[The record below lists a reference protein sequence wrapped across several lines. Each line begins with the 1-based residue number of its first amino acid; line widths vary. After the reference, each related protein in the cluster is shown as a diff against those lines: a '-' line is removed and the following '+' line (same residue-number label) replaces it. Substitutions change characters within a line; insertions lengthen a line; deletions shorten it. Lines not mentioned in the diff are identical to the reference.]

1 LAKIGQNAIVTISE
15 LAMTASDVARAAIL
29 ESVPSEHVGA
39 VIDVVALESDD
50 ANVAVALHTF
60 EAKSPAYPGWYWAV
74 AVVALDGQDY
84 CTVSEINLLP
94 GAGALVPSSWTP
106 WSDRVQPGDLDVGD
120 LLPAPENDERLT
132 AGLTGLDDFADD
144 LEPLHPMQWEMGLGR
159 EQILST
165 VGLERAVARWF
176 SGDTGPRA
184 AMAKAAP
191 AHCGTCGF
199 LTPIGGSLGQVFGIC
214 ANEFGAADGQLVA
227 TTFGCGAHSS
237 VRPDVKAPVP
247 VVPLV
252 IDDDSDERSDSS
264 DVGEYIPEVT
274 ADAVPQG
281 VEGEDL
287 PVGDSEAHALEVN
300 ESGAQEFQA
309 DLADDMP
316 YLITQSEFV
325 ESDLETVDSV
335 ANQTEQDV
343 DFVSD
348 LEESAPVQD
357 PVEG

>member
-1 LAKIGQNAIVTISE
+1 MTISE

-132 AGLTGLDDFADD
+132 AGLTGLDEFADD
-144 LEPLHPMQWEMGLGR
+144 LEPLHPVQWEMGLGR

-264 DVGEYIPEVT
+264 DVGEYIPEVPSVEEPE
-274 ADAVPQG
+274 AVDGTSEVG
-281 VEGEDL
+281 VEAAD
-287 PVGDSEAHALEVN
+287 
-300 ESGAQEFQA
+300 ESGTPETAQ
-309 DLADDMP
+309 DLADDQP
-316 YLITQSEFV
+316 DLITQSEFV

-335 ANQTEQDV
+335 ANQTGQDV
-343 DFVSD
+343 DFVAEPD
-348 LEESAPVQD
+348 QSALAQD

>member
-1 LAKIGQNAIVTISE
+1 MTISQ
-15 LAMTASDVARAAIL
+15 LALTASDVARAAIL

-39 VIDVVALESDD
+39 VIDVVALEADD
-50 ANVAVALHTF
+50 SNVAIALHTF

-74 AVVALDGQDY
+74 AVIAIEGQGY

-94 GAGALVPSSWTP
+94 GAQALVPSSWTP
-106 WSDRVQPGDLDVGD
+106 WSERIEPGDLDVGD
-120 LLPAPENDERLT
+120 LLPTAVDDERLT
-132 AGLTGLDDFADD
+132 AGFTGLDELAEDI
-144 LEPLHPMQWEMGLGR
+144 EPLHPVQWEMGLGR

-165 VGLERAVARWF
+165 IGLERAVARWF

-191 AHCGTCGF
+191 ANCGSCGF

-252 IDDDSDERSDSS
+252 IDDESDERSDASE
-264 DVGEYIPEVT
+264 VGEYVPEDVADQNAEVT
-274 ADAVPQG
+274 GGEPESAAEHSTDPTTSEL
-281 VEGEDL
+281 VENTESGSGD
-287 PVGDSEAHALEVN
+287 DSEVATDVADD
-300 ESGAQEFQA
+300 QP
-309 DLADDMP
+309 DLAVESD
-316 YLITQSEFV
+316 FV
-325 ESDLETVDSV
+325 ESATETVDSV
-335 ANQTEQDV
+335 ANETEQDV
-343 DFVSD
+343 DYVSELD
-348 LEESAPVQD
+348 ESAPAQD
-357 PVEG
+357 PVED

>member
-1 LAKIGQNAIVTISE
+1 
-15 LAMTASDVARAAIL
+15 M
-29 ESVPSEHVGA
+29 
-39 VIDVVALESDD
+39 
-50 ANVAVALHTF
+50 ALHTF

-74 AVVALDGQDY
+74 AVIAIDGQDY

-94 GAGALVPSSWTP
+94 GADALVPSAWTP

-132 AGLTGLDDFADD
+132 AGLTGLDEFADD
-144 LEPLHPMQWEMGLGR
+144 LEPLHPVQWEMGLGR

-191 AHCGTCGF
+191 ANCGTCGF

-252 IDDDSDERSDSS
+252 IDDESDERSDASE
-264 DVGEYIPEVT
+264 VGEYVPEVV
-274 ADAVPQG
+274 ADVVAEG
-281 VEGEDL
+281 VEGEEL
-287 PVGDSEAHALEVN
+287 AVGDSEGQTLELS
-300 ESGAQEFQA
+300 ESGAQEFPA
-309 DLADDMP
+309 DVADDQP
-316 YLITQSEFV
+316 DLIEQSEFV
-325 ESDLETVDSV
+325 ESVTETVDSV
-335 ANQTEQDV
+335 IDEPQQDV

-348 LEESAPVQD
+348 VDAAVSAAD
-357 PVEG
+357 PVAD